1 MKFLDRDTQQ
11 LPLMGGVVQRQ
22 RLVVPAEVIR
32 NLPTFRHACRLA
44 WKLRFPRNLTYS
56 GLASVTTLYT
66 SHVSDYFSARLKRR
80 ELPASKVAETEAV
93 IGNTVMSQ
101 WLAYQAD
108 LTVLEELQ
116 ATRRIAA

>member
-56 GLASVTTLYT
+56 GLASMTTLYT
-66 SHVSDYFSARLKRR
+66 SHVSDYFSARVKRR
-80 ELPASKVAETEAV
+80 EMPASKVAETEAV

-101 WLAYQAD
+101 WLAHQAD

-116 ATRRIAA
+116 ATRRAAA